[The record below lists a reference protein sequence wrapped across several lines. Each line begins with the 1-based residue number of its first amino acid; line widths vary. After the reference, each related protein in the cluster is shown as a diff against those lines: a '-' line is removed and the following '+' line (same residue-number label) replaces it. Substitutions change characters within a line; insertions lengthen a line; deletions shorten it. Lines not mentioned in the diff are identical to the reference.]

1 MGVVEDLEK
10 LKQLKDN
17 GTITEIEFEIEKQK
31 VLHSNINNRIDIDKN
46 IKIKDNNSL
55 SIASFICS
63 IVSIFIL
70 PFIFG
75 IVAIILGIIG
85 ISKQEEKKIFS
96 IIGIITGIIGVLWA
110 FYSTELLFF

>member
-17 GTITEIEFEIEKQK
+17 GAITDAEFEIEKSK
-31 VLHSNINNRIDIDKN
+31 VLNGNFNNQSSADKHSMN
-46 IKIKDNNSL
+46 NNSTL
-55 SIASFICS
+55 SIASFVCG

-70 PFIFG
+70 PFVFG
-75 IVAIILGIIG
+75 IVAVILGIIG

-96 IIGIITGIIGVLWA
+96 IVGIITGIIGVLWA
-110 FYSTELLFF
+110 FYSTGVMWYL